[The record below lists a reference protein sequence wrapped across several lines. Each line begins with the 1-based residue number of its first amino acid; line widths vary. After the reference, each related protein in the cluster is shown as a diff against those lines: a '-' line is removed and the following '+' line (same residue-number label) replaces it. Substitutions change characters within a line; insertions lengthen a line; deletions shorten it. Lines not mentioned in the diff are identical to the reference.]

1 MVKFDYGIRRRWGW
15 VRKLWPESLETP
27 YTVHSLTENFIPS
40 SLVSLL
46 FPPILPPPSS
56 PSLSLF
62 SFLFSFFFSL
72 FLRNSFIQ
80 RSRPSRERIREKALP
95 RLLLLRLIQF
105 ISAPSPLRRPSS
117 CFRPLHS
124 TVKGKVCNEIS
135 SEPSPGDHYAIQT
148 PRGRVEVPVNRPKPL
163 VIAASSSV

>member
-1 MVKFDYGIRRRWGW
+1 MGK
-15 VRKLWPESLETP
+15 ETLAGVSRD
-27 YTVHSLTENFIPS
+27 TVHRTQLDRELYSIQPRLPS
-40 SLVSLL
+40 FSTNPLSTL
-46 FPPILPPPSS
+46 F
-56 PSLSLF
+56 SLSL
-62 SFLFSFFFSL
+62 SLLLPFLLFFSL

-80 RSRPSRERIREKALP
+80 RSRPSRECIREKALP

>member
-1 MVKFDYGIRRRWGW
+1 MGK
-15 VRKLWPESLETP
+15 ETLAGVSRD
-27 YTVHSLTENFIPS
+27 TVHRTQLDRELYSIQPRLPSFSTNPLSTLFSL
-40 SLVSLL
+40 
-46 FPPILPPPSS
+46 
-56 PSLSLF
+56 SLSLF

-80 RSRPSRERIREKALP
+80 RSRPSRECIREKALP

>member
-1 MVKFDYGIRRRWGW
+1 MGK
-15 VRKLWPESLETP
+15 ETLAGVSRD
-27 YTVHSLTENFIPS
+27 TVHRTQLDRELYSIQPRLPS
-40 SLVSLL
+40 FSTNPLSTL
-46 FPPILPPPSS
+46 FFL
-56 PSLSLF
+56 SLSLF

-80 RSRPSRERIREKALP
+80 RSRPSRECIREKALP